1 MQPTTITISGSIERK
16 VSTGIQKAERN
27 DTKVCG
33 ALHRGRQT
41 SSNDLADLTDRE
53 AVSAWGQG
61 RRCAHG
67 GQRVI
72 AVPSASAEP
81 APARRLYS
89 ADRERFPRQLI
100 GANAMRSILVLSL
113 FMTLCAS
120 ANAATLHHHRAR
132 HHVVLPAGVASSFA
146 AVPRSA
152 YAPPRPTDPY
162 DDTPSYNDP
171 SKFGGGTALPVQN

>member
-1 MQPTTITISGSIERK
+1 LQFPPAHPQNPPWPAAFTVR
-16 VSTGIQKAERN
+16 TG
-27 DTKVCG
+27 TVP
-33 ALHRGRQT
+33 L
-41 SSNDLADLTDRE
+41 DR
-53 AVSAWGQG
+53 
-61 RRCAHG
+61 
-67 GQRVI
+67 
-72 AVPSASAEP
+72 
-81 APARRLYS
+81 
-89 ADRERFPRQLI
+89 LI

-152 YAPPRPTDPY
+152 YAPLRPTDPY